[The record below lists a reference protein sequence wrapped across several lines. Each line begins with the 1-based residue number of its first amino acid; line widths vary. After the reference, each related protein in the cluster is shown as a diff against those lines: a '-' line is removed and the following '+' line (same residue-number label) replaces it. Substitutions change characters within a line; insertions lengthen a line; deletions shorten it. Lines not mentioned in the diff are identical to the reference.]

1 MKASLAKKTSKPFKT
16 SRRSHTARDR
26 LVQGASCP
34 ECLDIAVLDAHG
46 DKWMSAWNERFEK
59 LRISHLRSP
68 MFFHPDPQ
76 DRDALRGYAWREKRE
91 HELKEIHGVIGKEL
105 SKHQR
110 KQNVKK
116 GGKRQQETTYL
127 DERDR
132 LDYFRPSTT
141 LFRNFCE
148 DIASRYDIA
157 NIVQKNEVQ
166 KIDYE
171 PSECGECSGTFTLH
185 TSTGKK
191 FARIVVF
198 AAGAAL
204 KPTIP
209 PDCPFSPLGSVCH
222 ALVPSSGPNET
233 ILPPAILRKISLKQQ
248 TNLLIVGGGLTSAQ
262 IADHAIKSGVTNV
275 YQTMRGPLRIKDF
288 DMELGWVAKF
298 KNVFLA
304 QFWGLENDAE
314 RLEMYKK
321 ARNGG
326 SVNSEYHHILKS
338 HIASN
343 RLVLH
348 KHTDINSAVWDAA
361 SQAWTVQTS
370 PPVSNLPAFDHVIY
384 ATGFDVDFEK
394 VQAVKPLL
402 EKYPIETVGGFPC
415 LTHDL
420 SWSDEVPFFVT
431 GRLES
436 LRMGPAAPNL
446 EGARMGAERIAVS
459 YRLASSTIDVVKCI
473 LLIPA
478 VENR

>member
-1 MKASLAKKTSKPFKT
+1 MSNEDTHIYDVLIVGGGPCGLAVAARLRESTPSSLFTDSEHQRYHWMKASLAKKTSKPFKT

-26 LVQGASCP
+26 LIQGASCP

-46 DKWMSAWNERFEK
+46 DNWMSAWNERFEK
-59 LRISHLRSP
+59 LRITHLRSP

-76 DRDALRGYAWREKRE
+76 DRDALRGYAWREGKE
-91 HELKEIHGVIGKEL
+91 HELKEISGVIGKEL

-116 GGKRQQETTYL
+116 GSGKRQQETTYL

-148 DIASRYDIA
+148 DIACRYDIA
-157 NIVQKNEVQ
+157 DIVEKSEVQ

-171 PSECGECSGTFTLH
+171 PSECGECPGTFILH

-191 FARIVVF
+191 FARTVVF

-204 KPTIP
+204 SPTVP
-209 PDCPFSPLGSVCH
+209 SDCPFSPVGSVCH

-233 ILPPAILRKISLKQQ
+233 ILPPAILRKISLNKQ

-275 YQTMRGPLRIKDF
+275 YQTMRGPLKIKDF

-304 QFWGLENDAE
+304 QFWGLENDTE

-326 SVNSEYHHILKS
+326 SVNPEYHHILKS
-338 HIASN
+338 HIASS

-348 KHTDINSAVWDAA
+348 EHTDIASAVWDPT
-361 SQAWTVQTS
+361 SHSWTEDWQV
-370 PPVSNLPAFDHVIY
+370 
-384 ATGFDVDFEK
+384 
-394 VQAVKPLL
+394 
-402 EKYPIETVGGFPC
+402 
-415 LTHDL
+415 
-420 SWSDEVPFFVT
+420 
-431 GRLES
+431 
-436 LRMGPAAPNL
+436 
-446 EGARMGAERIAVS
+446 
-459 YRLASSTIDVVKCI
+459 
-473 LLIPA
+473 
-478 VENR
+478 

>member
-1 MKASLAKKTSKPFKT
+1 
-16 SRRSHTARDR
+16 
-26 LVQGASCP
+26 V
-34 ECLDIAVLDAHG
+34 E
-46 DKWMSAWNERFEK
+46 
-59 LRISHLRSP
+59 
-68 MFFHPDPQ
+68 
-76 DRDALRGYAWREKRE
+76 
-91 HELKEIHGVIGKEL
+91 
-105 SKHQR
+105 
-110 KQNVKK
+110 
-116 GGKRQQETTYL
+116 
-127 DERDR
+127 
-132 LDYFRPSTT
+132 
-141 LFRNFCE
+141 
-148 DIASRYDIA
+148 
-157 NIVQKNEVQ
+157 KNEVK

-171 PSECGECSGTFTLH
+171 PSECGECPGTFTLH

-209 PDCPFSPLGSVCH
+209 PDCPFSPLGSACH

-262 IADHAIKSGVTNV
+262 IADHAIKSGVTHV
-275 YQTMRGPLRIKDF
+275 YQTMRGPLKIKDF

-304 QFWGLENDAE
+304 QFWGLDNDTE
-314 RLEMYKK
+314 RLDMYKK

-348 KHTDINSAVWDAA
+348 EHTDIASAVWDAA
-361 SQAWTVQTS
+361 SQAWTVHTS
-370 PPVSNLPAFDHVIY
+370 PLFPDLPAFDHVIY
-384 ATGFDVDFEK
+384 ATGFDVDFER
-394 VQAVKPLL
+394 VQAIKPLL

-431 GRLES
+431 GRLAS

-459 YRLASSTIDVVKCI
+459 YQLASSAINGVNVFC
-473 LLIPA
+473 
-478 VENR
+478 